1 MVSRKITFSSEA
13 ELGRYVE
20 EQRGRMVQGRNGFRK
35 ILDPEGMV
43 RANVAR
49 QPDGSLSGSEFAT
62 PFHTREAYSKGH
74 VGQPIERRDQNLRGR
89 QWPQGYM
96 LD

>member
-13 ELGRYVE
+13 ELGGYVE
-20 EQRGRMVQGRNGFRK
+20 QQQGRIVPGRNGFRK

-43 RANVAR
+43 RAMVPRSNGQIVAH
-49 QPDGSLSGSEFAT
+49 EFST
-62 PFHTREAYSKGH
+62 PFHTRKAYSKGH

>member
-1 MVSRKITFSSEA
+1 MVSRKVIFSSEA

-20 EQRGRMVQGRNGFRK
+20 EQKGRIVPGRNGFRK

-43 RANVAR
+43 RANIAR
-49 QPDGSLSGSEFAT
+49 NHDGSFSGSEFST

-74 VGQPIERRDQNLRGR
+74 VGQPVERRDENLRGR
-89 QWPQGYM
+89 QWPQRYM
-96 LD
+96 LE

>member
-1 MVSRKITFSSEA
+1 MVRKITFSSEA

-20 EQRGRMVQGRNGFRK
+20 EQRGRVVPGRNGFRR

-43 RANVAR
+43 RANVTR
-49 QPDGSLSGSEFAT
+49 HHDGSLSGSEFST
-62 PFHTREAYSKGH
+62 PFHTRGAYSKGH
-74 VGQPIERRDQNLRGR
+74 VGQPVEKRDETLRGR
-89 QWPQGYM
+89 FWPQRQM